1 MKNII
6 LTGGG
11 TAGHCMPNI
20 YLLPYLKEYFNNI
33 YYIGSKNGI
42 EKNIIC
48 NNNIPYYE
56 IDCAKLNRKF
66 NFNNLKI
73 PFSVTKGIISS
84 EKIIEKLKPN
94 VVFSKGGYVSFP
106 VVVASHRKKIPVISH
121 ESDLTLGLANKLSIP
136 FCTKI
141 LTSFKETAKQIKKG
155 EYVGPPLK
163 KYAPV
168 NKKEILRKFN
178 FENGKPVLLIT
189 GGSQGAQKI
198 NEAVKNSVKE
208 LSEFF
213 NIIHLCG
220 KGNKFDCNIK
230 NYYQTEFA
238 QNMNEIYSIT
248 SVCVSRAGSNTVFE
262 LLQNSIPTVLIP
274 LSNSSTRGDQVLNAK
289 YFFRKGACSYLEE
302 SLITKNSFI
311 CSVLSCLKNKQE
323 YVKNIESLNIE
334 NSCPKIAET
343 LFNESL

>member
-20 YLLPYLKEYFNNI
+20 YLLPYLKKYFNNI

-42 EKNIIC
+42 EKNIIE
-48 NNNIPYYE
+48 NYDIPYYE

-73 PFSVTKGIISS
+73 PFSVIKGIKSS
-84 EKIIEKLKPN
+84 ERIIEKLKPN
-94 VVFSKGGYVSFP
+94 VIFSKGGYVSFP
-106 VVVASHRKKIPVISH
+106 VVVAAHRKKIPIISH
-121 ESDLTLGLANKLSIP
+121 ESDLTIGLANKLSIP
-136 FCTKI
+136 FCTKT
-141 LTSFKETAKQIKKG
+141 LTSFPETSKQIKNG

-163 KYAPV
+163 NYAPI
-168 NKKEILRKFN
+168 NKNEIYNKFN

-198 NEAVKNSVKE
+198 NATVKNCIKE
-208 LSEFF
+208 LSEYF

-220 KGNKFDCNIK
+220 KGNTFDCNVK

-262 LLQNSIPTVLIP
+262 LLHNLIPSVLIP

-289 YFFRKGACSYLEE
+289 YFFQKGACSYLEE
-302 SLITKNSFI
+302 NLITKNSFI
-311 CSVLSCLKNKQE
+311 CSVLSCLNNKQE
-323 YVKNIESLNIE
+323 YVKNIEKLKIE
-334 NSCPKIAET
+334 NACPKIAEI
-343 LFNESL
+343 LFNESY